1 MSRENT
7 GIFVNMGN
15 PKESINNLLEDPI
28 DKLLEK
34 IIDKTIWLKDSKVA
48 GYNINIQKPNLFLH
62 QQWLQSII

>member
-34 IIDKTIWLKDSKVA
+34 IIDKTI
-48 GYNINIQKPNLFLH
+48 
-62 QQWLQSII
+62 